1 MASTAP
7 VKISAMPTEADKA
20 DRVKLWSFARPHY
33 LNFHLAWLAFFV
45 VRAHAGRVKGCR
57 RCVCGCRWKA

>member
-1 MASTAP
+1 MASPAP
-7 VKISAMPTEADKA
+7 VQISAMPIESDKA

-45 VRAHAGRVKGCR
+45 VRAQPGGVKGY
-57 RCVCGCRWKA
+57 